1 MKVLVHLHIYYYDQ
15 MIYFLYK
22 LSNISGC
29 DWELFITEARHD
41 PEIEKVFCRLGT
53 RVHYIETGNRG
64 YDIWPFIKV
73 MKSVDLDEY
82 DLVMKLHTKNRRN
95 GYEKINGVKL
105 SGYQWRNELVD
116 SLLKNKKHFRWLM
129 DTFRKNDRLGLMCSD
144 WMYKKIS
151 KSLPEDATML
161 DAELERL
168 GFKINNEN
176 FMLVGHMEDAPC
188 QVEARADIYGMTD
201 NFGQHTFVTDAD
213 GQMYRRIMSNNSLGG
228 AFETTPLTLDNKGYS
243 INQFGLLRQQFVNQP
258 CWDELNRRFVYITT
272 YNSGASMD
280 SPFGPIATGEQ
291 YKLSKL
297 VAPAP
302 QVGTEEA
309 IAQKCAP
316 VWDMPEGTEILAMM
330 YATQSGNPFTG
341 YNDLW
346 SVIYNDATGNTYLTE
361 FLINSNGQIIDG
373 ADLKNIPFPGGNL
386 TKESLFMETGNKW
399 EYFYNKMNF
408 LVYSKGNEIRWLDR
422 KNDFQD
428 NAYITLPNAGDKVTY
443 MGWAAWANYGA
454 LIVGTE
460 QGMLYIYE
468 ATISNAGASGTNPL
482 LPNPKILAEFDL
494 GGKIVSAKEFD
505 NERTSYAKEK
515 Y

>member
-176 FMLVGHMEDAPC
+176 FCAGTMFIARAGLYKFLQSDMISEDIFST
-188 QVEARADIYGMTD
+188 EARTGSDGSMAHVYERILSMVPSQYSYTVK
-201 NFGQHTFVTDAD
+201 TVVTD
-213 GQMYRRIMSNNSLGG
+213 RRRSCYIRIK
-228 AFETTPLTLDNKGYS
+228 EYS
-243 INQFGLLRQQFVNQP
+243 QP
-258 CWDELNRRFVYITT
+258 VMNWLFSITRIGENRH
-272 YNSGASMD
+272 
-280 SPFGPIATGEQ
+280 
-291 YKLSKL
+291 K
-297 VAPAP
+297 
-302 QVGTEEA
+302 
-309 IAQKCAP
+309 
-316 VWDMPEGTEILAMM
+316 
-330 YATQSGNPFTG
+330 
-341 YNDLW
+341 
-346 SVIYNDATGNTYLTE
+346 YLTV
-361 FLINSNGQIIDG
+361 LGVRIR
-373 ADLKNIPFPGGNL
+373 L
-386 TKESLFMETGNKW
+386 TGRMK
-399 EYFYNKMNF
+399 
-408 LVYSKGNEIRWLDR
+408 R
-422 KNDFQD
+422 KSGIQ
-428 NAYITLPNAGDKVTY
+428 TDKRH
-443 MGWAAWANYGA
+443 
-454 LIVGTE
+454 
-460 QGMLYIYE
+460 
-468 ATISNAGASGTNPL
+468 S
-482 LPNPKILAEFDL
+482 PKD
-494 GGKIVSAKEFD
+494 
-505 NERTSYAKEK
+505 
-515 Y
+515 